1 MYFDIIRLLRVAVGR
16 KRRETWRINSWF
28 LFHDNAPT
36 HRSVLVKEFLAKNSV
51 TTLENPPYRSD
62 MVPTD
67 FYLFARLKS
76 ALKGRRFCDDN
87 GIIKNATKELKRFFL
102 QISLHECFQR
112 LYIRWQKYIV
122 AQGGYF
128 EGNVS

>member
-67 FYLFARLKS
+67 FYLFTRLKS
-76 ALKGRRFCDDN
+76 ALKGRRFCDDK
-87 GIIKNATKELKRFFL
+87 GIIKNATKKLKRFFFYK
-102 QISLHECFQR
+102 IACR
-112 LYIRWQKYIV
+112 
-122 AQGGYF
+122 
-128 EGNVS
+128 NVSNAFTYAGRNI